1 MDMRATAFAVLAAFV
16 LGAGCATATTAIPFE
31 LCDNMVLVPV
41 RVNGS
46 GPYSFLLDTGASASF
61 LNLTLAEALGVGTR
75 HQHDAKVG
83 AGESSVTL
91 GFAKDI
97 ALSLPG
103 VDLPAQNVAVV
114 PLAGI
119 EAAIGHRVGGIVGA
133 DLFKRFVVT
142 VDYAG
147 RVVTL
152 DDPRTFAYSGK
163 SEKIAIRLSGS
174 RAFFRATVTPAG
186 GEPIAAE
193 FILDSGDDGTLTFH
207 TPFVEKHKLRAAGQK
222 LVAHVSTGLSG
233 ESRNWRGRIGSI
245 AFGGLVIDRPVAT
258 FSEAS
263 KGSEADGSYDGVL
276 GGEILRRF
284 RVTVDYSRRQMI
296 LEPNSAFADPYD
308 FDMSGAALA
317 ARGPEFKTIG
327 VKSVSV
333 GSAAADAGL
342 MPGDT
347 IEGVDDS
354 KAETLGLDRIRQMF
368 RQDGSRHSLAVR
380 RGTQLVNVTLAIH
393 RLT

>member
-1 MDMRATAFAVLAAFV
+1 MDMRATAFAILVPFAVGVGCVTAAP
-16 LGAGCATATTAIPFE
+16 TIPFE

-46 GPYSFLLDTGASASF
+46 GPYSFLLDTGASTSF
-61 LNLTLAEALGVGTR
+61 LNQTLADTLGVGTR
-75 HQHDAKVG
+75 GQHDTKVG
-83 AGESSVTL
+83 AGESSTKL
-91 GFAKDI
+91 GFAKDVVF
-97 ALSLPG
+97 SLPG

-119 EAAIGHRVGGIVGA
+119 EAAIGHKVGGIVGA
-133 DLFKRFVVT
+133 DLFKRYVVT
-142 VDYAG
+142 IDYAG
-147 RVVTL
+147 RIVTL
-152 DDPRTFAYSGK
+152 EDPKTFAYSGK
-163 SEKIAIRLSGS
+163 SEGIAIRLSGG
-174 RAFFRATVTPAG
+174 RAFFKATVTPAG
-186 GEPIAAE
+186 GAPIAAE
-193 FILDSGDDGTLTFH
+193 FILDSGDDSTLTFH
-207 TPFVEKHKLRAAGQK
+207 TPFVEKHHLRAAGQK

-233 ESRNWRGRIGSI
+233 ESRNWRGRISSF
-245 AFGGLVIDRPVAT
+245 ACGGFVIDRPVAT
-258 FSEAS
+258 FSEARR
-263 KGSEADGSYDGVL
+263 GSEADGSYDGVL

-296 LEPNSAFADPYD
+296 LEPNSAFADPYE

-317 ARGPEFKTIG
+317 GHGPDFKTIA
-327 VKSVSV
+327 VERVSG

-354 KAETLGLDRIRQMF
+354 SAETLGLDRVRQMF
-368 RQDGSRHSLAVR
+368 RQDGSQHSLAVR
-380 RGTQLVNVTLAIH
+380 RGTQLVNVTLTIH